1 MAREGGI
8 IIVGPCASGKTSL
21 AEKLTEAGYPARQVA
36 QEHSYV
42 PTLWQKMSQPDVL
55 IFLDSSFETS
65 TRRKSLNWDREEYE
79 TQQER
84 LGHARKHCDIYI
96 NTDDLSEH
104 EVLEKALA
112 VLQGGQSSSQSL

>member
-1 MAREGGI
+1 MAKDGGI

-21 AEKLTEAGYPARQVA
+21 AEKLTEAGHPARQVA

-42 PTLWQKMSQPDVL
+42 PTMWQKMSQPDTL

-79 TQQER
+79 IQQER
-84 LGHARKHCDIYI
+84 LQHAREHCDLYI
-96 NTDDLSEH
+96 DTDDLSEQ
-104 EVLEKALA
+104 EVLEQALA
-112 VLQGGQSSSQSL
+112 ALHGGQSAAQSL